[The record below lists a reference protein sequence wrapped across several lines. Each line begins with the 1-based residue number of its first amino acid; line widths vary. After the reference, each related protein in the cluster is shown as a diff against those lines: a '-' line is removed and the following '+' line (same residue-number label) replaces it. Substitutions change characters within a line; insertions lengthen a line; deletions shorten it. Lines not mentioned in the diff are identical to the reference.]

1 MILLFLEN
9 FFISLSAVFA
19 NKTRSILTAL
29 GIIIGVVSV
38 TMMGTLISGLD
49 KTFESS
55 MSWLGKDILYVSRYE
70 WFGDMEWWEV
80 RNRPRIRPEYVDKVK
95 ERSKYAL
102 AVAPVMQ
109 RGASLSLGEKETRTE
124 IFGTNEDYME
134 TITTNIVQGRFFS
147 KNEDRSG
154 ARVTVIGDGIKEAF
168 FGDNDPIGKYIK
180 IDNIKF
186 RVIGVLEKQGK
197 FLGLFSVDKQAILP
211 IGAYNRIF
219 SKRGWMRLSIKIPE
233 NKIEEGFSSSEIRP
247 KVVPGEYTARVNY
260 EGLKL
265 EEKITVVGDNRIK
278 MPVDDYRKKLKA
290 LLTLRDLL
298 SRTHKLI
305 DKVSFSADQLEDLI
319 KKLNDA
325 SSQDSKD
332 AMKIHK
338 KILEHKFEF
347 LMRPPPSMTYRQ
359 KPRLREEIRSLMS
372 AIDNTTNPPTAPQI
386 ERIASLIKEVD
397 EQEETIL
404 SNESELLNLNRKL
417 SSLPQI
423 IY

>member
-1 MILLFLEN
+1 MILLFIEN
-9 FFISLSAVFA
+9 LFISLSSVFA

-49 KTFESS
+49 KTFENS

-80 RNRPRIRPEYVDKVK
+80 RNRPRIRPEYVDKIKV
-95 ERSKYAL
+95 RSKYAL

-109 RGASLSLGEKETRTE
+109 RGASLSYGEKETRTE

-154 ARVTVIGDGIKEAF
+154 SRVTVIGDGIKEAF
-168 FGDNDPIGKYIK
+168 FGDQDPIGKYIK

-233 NKIEEGFSSSEIRP
+233 NKIEEGLDEISSVMRHIR
-247 KVVPGEYTARVNY
+247 
-260 EGLKL
+260 GLKPNQKNDFAINQTKAF
-265 EEKITVVGDNRIK
+265 EKNYNTLKLAIGGTGTFITLLSLIVGGIGVMNIMFVSVKERTREIGVRKAIGATKGMILGQFLMEAVSICLIAGLIGLLISYIFSILLNKIFPSTMDIWLATFSILMSIVVGVVSGLI
-278 MPVDDYRKKLKA
+278 PSYRAANLDPIDS
-290 LLTLRDLL
+290 LRY
-298 SRTHKLI
+298 
-305 DKVSFSADQLEDLI
+305 E
-319 KKLNDA
+319 
-325 SSQDSKD
+325 
-332 AMKIHK
+332 
-338 KILEHKFEF
+338 
-347 LMRPPPSMTYRQ
+347 
-359 KPRLREEIRSLMS
+359 
-372 AIDNTTNPPTAPQI
+372 
-386 ERIASLIKEVD
+386 
-397 EQEETIL
+397 
-404 SNESELLNLNRKL
+404 
-417 SSLPQI
+417 
-423 IY
+423 

>member
-9 FFISLSAVFA
+9 FLISLSSIFA

-55 MSWLGKDILYVSRYE
+55 MSWLGKDILYISRYE

-80 RNRPRIRPEYVDKVK
+80 RNRPRIRSEYVDKIK

-109 RGASLSLGEKETRTE
+109 RGASLSM
-124 IFGTNEDYME
+124 DYME

-168 FGDNDPIGKYIK
+168 FGENDPIGKYIK
-180 IDNIKF
+180 IDNVKF

-233 NKIEEGFSSSEIRP
+233 NKIEEGLDEISSVMRHL
-247 KVVPGEYTARVNY
+247 R
-260 EGLKL
+260 GLKPNQKNDFAINQTKAF
-265 EEKITVVGDNRIK
+265 EKNYNTLKLAIGGTGTFIT
-278 MPVDDYRKKLKA
+278 
-290 LLTLRDLL
+290 LL
-298 SRTHKLI
+298 SLIVGGIGVMNIMFVSVKERTKEI
-305 DKVSFSADQLEDLI
+305 GVRKAI
-319 KKLNDA
+319 GATKG
-325 SSQDSKD
+325 
-332 AMKIHK
+332 M
-338 KILEHKFEF
+338 ILGQF
-347 LMRPPPSMTYRQ
+347 LMEAVSICLIAGLTGLSISYVLSILLNKIFPS
-359 KPRLREEIRSLMS
+359 
-372 AIDNTTNPPTAPQI
+372 
-386 ERIASLIKEVD
+386 
-397 EQEETIL
+397 
-404 SNESELLNLNRKL
+404 SNENNL
-417 SSLPQI
+417 
-423 IY
+423 Y

>member
-9 FFISLSAVFA
+9 FLISLSSIFA
-19 NKTRSILTAL
+19 NKMRSILTAM

-55 MSWLGKDILYVSRYE
+55 MSWLGKDILYISRYE

-80 RNRPRIRPEYVDKVK
+80 RNRPRIRSEYVDKIK

-109 RGASLSLGEKETRTE
+109 RGASLSMGEKETRTE
-124 IFGTNEDYME
+124 IFGTNNDYME

-168 FGDNDPIGKYIK
+168 FGENDPIGKYIK
-180 IDNIKF
+180 IDNVKF

-211 IGAYNRIF
+211 IGAYKRIF

-233 NKIEEGFSSSEIRP
+233 NKIEEGLDEISYVMRHL
-247 KVVPGEYTARVNY
+247 R
-260 EGLKL
+260 GLKPNQKNDFAINQTKAF
-265 EEKITVVGDNRIK
+265 EKNYNTLKLAIGGTGTFIT
-278 MPVDDYRKKLKA
+278 
-290 LLTLRDLL
+290 LL
-298 SRTHKLI
+298 SLIVGGIGVMNIMFVSVKERTKEI
-305 DKVSFSADQLEDLI
+305 GVRKAI
-319 KKLNDA
+319 GATKG
-325 SSQDSKD
+325 
-332 AMKIHK
+332 M
-338 KILEHKFEF
+338 ILGQF
-347 LMRPPPSMTYRQ
+347 LMEAVSICLIAGLMGLSISYVLSIILNKIFPSTLDLGLAIFSILISIIVGVVSGAIPSYQ
-359 KPRLREEIRSLMS
+359 AANLDPIDSLRYE
-372 AIDNTTNPPTAPQI
+372 
-386 ERIASLIKEVD
+386 
-397 EQEETIL
+397 
-404 SNESELLNLNRKL
+404 
-417 SSLPQI
+417 
-423 IY
+423 